1 MNEFIF
7 TKRLVSER
15 AVLLYIYIVRIF
27 VIVVTF
33 FFKKSASF
41 IKWYKAESCRGLNAY
56 SFNIKDKN
64 NG

>member
-15 AVLLYIYIVRIF
+15 AVLLYIYILRIF
-27 VIVVTF
+27 VIVVAF
-33 FFKKSASF
+33 ILKSASF

>member
-15 AVLLYIYIVRIF
+15 AVLFYIYILRIF
-27 VIVVTF
+27 VIVVAF
-33 FFKKSASF
+33 FFKSASF
-41 IKWYKAESCRGLNAY
+41 IKWYKAESGRGLNAY

>member
-15 AVLLYIYIVRIF
+15 AVLLYIYILRIF
-27 VIVVTF
+27 VIVVAF
-33 FFKKSASF
+33 FF